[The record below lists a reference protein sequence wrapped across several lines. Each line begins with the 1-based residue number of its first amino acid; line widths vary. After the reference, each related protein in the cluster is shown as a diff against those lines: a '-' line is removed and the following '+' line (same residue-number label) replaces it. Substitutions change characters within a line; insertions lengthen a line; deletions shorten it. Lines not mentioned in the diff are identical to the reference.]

1 MYINNEWD
9 KEYREQREAF
19 RRYQDDAQQAQMEN
33 HTAIAR
39 LKEKLA
45 TVEEERDSLE
55 DELARHQRE
64 LHSLRERL
72 AMAESLGEGV
82 GRGGA
87 EEGEVARLKEEL
99 FFAKQQVCVCVFVCV
114 YMCMCVCYTSPTA
127 FIIHIVSPPVGGIQ
141 RRL

>member
-1 MYINNEWD
+1 MLPLRNLISLSLSLQLMYINNEWN

-19 RRYQDDAQQAQMEN
+19 RCYQDDAQQAQVEN

-55 DELARHQRE
+55 DELARYQRE

-72 AMAESLGEGV
+72 AMAESLGEGG
-82 GRGGA
+82 GRG
-87 EEGEVARLKEEL
+87 EQKEKL
-99 FFAKQQVCVCVFVCV
+99 
-114 YMCMCVCYTSPTA
+114 
-127 FIIHIVSPPVGGIQ
+127 
-141 RRL
+141 RD